1 MKRLGAPQANQNAQ
15 KGGLYAR
22 QPGDWVPVA
31 VGVRPE
37 GLAVFARDL
46 GDASL
51 WLAEAL
57 AAIDTPD
64 AARAAGLYA
73 SVAQELWQVAGEMEG
88 ATGIKASP
96 LGTLSDEAFGRMME
110 KQVSALSLI
119 LSQCRTAWRRLR
131 ERHEIGAE
139 GGLFDG
145 EKLNPILGYLAAHMR
160 SAKRMMRDLAA
171 NRAWHER
178 GQDAQEDLAAR
189 ILAAI
194 QAESER

>member
-1 MKRLGAPQANQNAQ
+1 MRKLGAPRGNQNAQ
-15 KGGLYAR
+15 KGGLYAQ

-31 VGVRPE
+31 PQVRPE

-46 GDASL
+46 GDASM
-51 WLAEAL
+51 WVAEAL
-57 AAIDTPD
+57 AAIEAPD

-73 SVAQELWQVAGEMEG
+73 SVAQELWQLGGELEG
-88 ATGIKASP
+88 ATGIKPSP
-96 LGTLSDEAFGRMME
+96 LGALNEGMFEGMML
-110 KQVSALSLI
+110 KQVGALSLI

-131 ERHEIGAE
+131 ERHEMGAE

-145 EKLNPILGYLAAHMR
+145 EKLNPIIGYLAAHMR
-160 SAKRMMRDLAA
+160 SAKRIMRELAA
-171 NRAWHER
+171 NRAWQER
-178 GQDAQEDLAAR
+178 GRDAEEDLAAR